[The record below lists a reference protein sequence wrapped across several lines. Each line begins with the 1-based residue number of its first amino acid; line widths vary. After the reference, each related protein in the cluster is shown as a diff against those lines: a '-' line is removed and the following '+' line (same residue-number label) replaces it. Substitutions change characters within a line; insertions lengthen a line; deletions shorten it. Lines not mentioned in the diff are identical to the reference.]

1 MMKNFLFLCI
11 NELQVYILNSENG
24 EDTENNSSINLIVEN
39 TAFSSNNN
47 DNKTIKAVIKSN
59 KNVEMEFTHDEQIND
74 KNLVIEGSQGSV
86 KKFYQK
92 NIKLIMLIL
101 MKH

>member
-1 MMKNFLFLCI
+1 MK
-11 NELQVYILNSENG
+11 YILNSENC

-39 TAFSSNNN
+39 TAFSSGGN

-74 KNLVIEGSQGSV
+74 KNLGIEGSQGSV

>member
-1 MMKNFLFLCI
+1 MMKNFLFWRK
-11 NELQVYILNSENG
+11 NEIQVYILNYENG

>member
-1 MMKNFLFLCI
+1 MKK
-11 NELQVYILNSENG
+11 NEIQVYILNSENC

-39 TAFSSNNN
+39 TAFSSGGN

>member
-1 MMKNFLFLCI
+1 
-11 NELQVYILNSENG
+11 
-24 EDTENNSSINLIVEN
+24 
-39 TAFSSNNN
+39 
-47 DNKTIKAVIKSN
+47 
-59 KNVEMEFTHDEQIND
+59 MEFTHDEQIND